1 MYNASL
7 TLGDIS
13 IILKILKIKKC
24 EMSFKKLKMPKTD
37 GDRLFIFIITYKL
50 ILS

>member
-1 MYNASL
+1 MYNVSL
-7 TLGDIS
+7 IFGDIS

-24 EMSFKKLKMPKTD
+24 EMSFKKLKMLKID
-37 GDRLFIFIITYKL
+37 GDRLFIFIIIYKL